1 LHYRWKTGMWAWI
14 LHRASGIGLAIYLP
28 MHIYVVSSLHD
39 PAKFDKV
46 MAFVNQ
52 PLFKLAE
59 IALLGA
65 VIYHGLNG
73 VRVLIIDWFGGTRVH
88 ARVFWSLMIIGLVI
102 FTAGAYA
109 FIQHAFGAH

>member
-1 LHYRWKTGMWAWI
+1 MHYKWKTGMWAWVF
-14 LHRASGIGLAIYLP
+14 HRASGIALALYLP

-46 MAFVNQ
+46 MAFVSQ

-65 VIYHGLNG
+65 VIYHSLNG
-73 VRVLIIDWFGGTRVH
+73 VRILIIDWFGGTRSH
-88 ARVFWSLMIIGLVI
+88 DKVFWVLVVIGLLMFVP
-102 FTAGAYA
+102 GAIA
-109 FIQHAFGAH
+109 FYQHAFGAH